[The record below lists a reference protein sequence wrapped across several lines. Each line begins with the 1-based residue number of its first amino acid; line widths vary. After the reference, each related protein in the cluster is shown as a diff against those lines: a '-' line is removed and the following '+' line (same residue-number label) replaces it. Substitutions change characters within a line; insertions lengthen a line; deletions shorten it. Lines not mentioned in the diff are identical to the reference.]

1 MELDEALKELEQY
14 RKKYSPLN
22 EEDWK
27 LEYITPPPTREAYLE
42 IAKRV
47 LELSNHAVKGPWK
60 RDFLGL
66 YIFGPNNFMISDS
79 MTNFDDVPESA
90 VQTIRGWGDLTGRSS
105 SNRVESHD
113 KAVHIQK
120 ANGDLIGEY
129 RTLAPLLA
137 SVVLFLDEQLNTP
150 KE

>member
-14 RKKYSPLN
+14 RKKYGPLT

-27 LEYITPPPTREAYLE
+27 MEYTTPPPTRESYLE

-47 LELSNHAVKGPWK
+47 LELSNRAVKGPWK

-66 YIFGPNNFMISDS
+66 YVFGPNAFMISDS
-79 MTNFDDVPESA
+79 MPDEPDA
-90 VQTIRGWGDLTGRSS
+90 VQTIRGWADLTGMASN
-105 SNRVESHD
+105 NRVDDHEQAID
-113 KAVHIQK
+113 IQK

-137 SVVLFLDEQLNTP
+137 CAVLYLDEQLNSP